1 MCIYYLKVILF
12 FLCVNIVFNFLEL
25 FLWFLKIIGN
35 IRFLFLNWFKDLG
48 VGIVINFY
56 FSFCVVFLV
65 EIFVIMDIV
74 FGYLFYIFW

>member
-35 IRFLFLNWFKDLG
+35 IRFLFLNWLKELG

>member
-35 IRFLFLNWFKDLG
+35 IRFLFLKWLKELG

>member
-35 IRFLFLNWFKDLG
+35 IRFLFLNWLKDLG